1 LYFNLITPYKNAKNH
16 ETFTVLLSKSN
27 KMAFL
32 PISIFVLCLFID
44 NISGHGMMLD
54 PPNRSSLWRFNPSAP
69 INYDDDQNYCGGMTE
84 QWDYFGGK
92 CGVCGDRYDDPHPQD
107 NENTGKYGK
116 GIIAKQYTS
125 GSVIDIEV
133 LLTTNHMG
141 YFNFSLCVLEDPNAP
156 ESGED
161 CFKPITLGDGSPKY
175 VLPNKEEED
184 NDTVNLTLKLPDG
197 LTCDR
202 CVLRWNYN
210 AGNNWGQ
217 CDDGSYGDG
226 CGPQETFRSCS
237 DIAIV

>member
-1 LYFNLITPYKNAKNH
+1 
-16 ETFTVLLSKSN
+16 
-27 KMAFL
+27 MAFL

-210 AGNNWGQ
+210 AGNIAMVTT
-217 CDDGSYGDG
+217 GDSAMTDLTAMVADLKRHSVRA
-226 CGPQETFRSCS
+226 PT
-237 DIAIV
+237 